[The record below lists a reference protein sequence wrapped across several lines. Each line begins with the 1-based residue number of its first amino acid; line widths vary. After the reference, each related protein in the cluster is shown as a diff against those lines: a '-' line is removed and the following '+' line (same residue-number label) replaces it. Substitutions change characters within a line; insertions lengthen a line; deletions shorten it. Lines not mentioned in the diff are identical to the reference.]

1 MDAGFP
7 MYSCLPIIFHRFA
20 HKTHCLYFV
29 YFPGNWMAADT
40 RAHLDY
46 YINICKPYNPGGTS
60 PSCSGPVGGCQVDR
74 KNHKAHNMGFVRGS
88 PYLSTSGDLALE
100 YTGGEECHGVF
111 HRSTRI
117 NFFCSK
123 VHVSMNAISSIR
135 TNNKNNKTT
144 TTRTTK
150 QQQHHHQQQ
159 QQENNNNNINNINN
173 INNNVNNNINILH
186 HQVNVIMQQKN
197 SVQQKLFHS
206 EEILKC

>member
-1 MDAGFP
+1 
-7 MYSCLPIIFHRFA
+7 
-20 HKTHCLYFV
+20 
-29 YFPGNWMAADT
+29 MAADT

-74 KNHKAHNMGFVRGS
+74 KNHKPHNMGFVRGS

-123 VHVSMNAISSIR
+123 VHVSMNAISS
-135 TNNKNNKTT
+135 
-144 TTRTTK
+144 TRTK
-150 QQQHHHQQQ
+150 QQEQQ
-159 QQENNNNNINNINN
+159 NNNINNINN
-173 INNNVNNNINILH
+173 INNNINNKNNKTRTTTSSSTTKQQQQKNINNNINILH
-186 HQVNVIMQQKN
+186 HQVKVIMQQKN

>member
-1 MDAGFP
+1 
-7 MYSCLPIIFHRFA
+7 
-20 HKTHCLYFV
+20 
-29 YFPGNWMAADT
+29 MAADT